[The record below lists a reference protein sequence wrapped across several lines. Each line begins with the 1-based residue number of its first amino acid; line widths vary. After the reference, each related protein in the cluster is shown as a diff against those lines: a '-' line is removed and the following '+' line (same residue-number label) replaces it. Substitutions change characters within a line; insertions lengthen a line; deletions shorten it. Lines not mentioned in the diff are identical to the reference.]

1 MGNLIGA
8 LLMVTLVITLSWGW
22 ILNILWIVD
31 QQVFVWSGEMIIS
44 VVGIFAVP
52 LGSIMGL
59 FVH

>member
-1 MGNLIGA
+1 MRCLIGV
-8 LLMVTLVITLSWGW
+8 LLMISLVVTFIWGW

-31 QQVFVWSGEMIIS
+31 QQAIVWSGEMIIS
-44 VVGIFAVP
+44 AIGIFVAP

>member
-1 MGNLIGA
+1 MRCLIGV
-8 LLMVTLVITLSWGW
+8 LLMISLVVTFIWGW

-31 QQVFVWSGEMIIS
+31 QQAIVWSGEMIASAI
-44 VVGIFAVP
+44 GIFVAP